1 MINSQ
6 AVLYSSGNNDECYT
20 PAYVVEAILPY
31 LPKDKTYWLP
41 FVRDD
46 RGCVY
51 KYSNRRVAEMKAE
64 MIVRKMWRVGY
75 KIVLI

>member
-1 MINSQ
+1 MFAIKINNR
-6 AVLYSSGNNDECYT
+6 L
-20 PAYVVEAILPY
+20 
-31 LPKDKTYWLP
+31 
-41 FVRDD
+41 VRDD

-75 KIVLI
+75 KIVMI

>member
-1 MINSQ
+1 MMFAIQINNR
-6 AVLYSSGNNDECYT
+6 L
-20 PAYVVEAILPY
+20 
-31 LPKDKTYWLP
+31 
-41 FVRDD
+41 VRDD